1 MKEVKT
7 PRKPFI
13 FYYIIVLLVLMLVN
27 MFVMPMIREASIKK
41 VDYNEFMNMTLNK
54 QIKKVEIDDSQ
65 ITFTDQNGTVYK
77 TSKMDGDWGLTERLY
92 RSGAEFTTQVQEQM
106 SPILSF
112 LLSWIIPIVL
122 FSALGY
128 YAQKKMMNK
137 MSGGG
142 PNMMFGMGKS
152 NAKVYVPS
160 EEGIRFSDVAGEDE
174 AKENLAEIVDYL
186 HQPSKYSEIGASMPK
201 GVLLVGPPGTGKTM
215 LAKAVAGEANVPFFS
230 ISGSEFVE
238 MFVGMGA
245 AKVRDLFKQANEKA
259 PCIVF
264 IDEIDKIAKKQNSK
278 SRDVSGESVQ
288 QGMLKLLE
296 GADVEVPVGATN
308 KNAMVPMTT
317 INTRNI
323 LFICGGAFPELDKT
337 IKNRLTKQSAIG
349 FMSELKDKY
358 DDDANIL
365 EQVTT
370 EDLREFG
377 MIPEF
382 LGRLPVVF
390 TLQAMTEDMLAQVL
404 TQPKNA
410 ILKQYQKLLALDEV
424 DLQFDDGAIRAIAKQ
439 AAEKKTGARALRAI
453 IEKFMLDIMYEIPKD
468 DLIGRV
474 TITEDYINHEGA
486 PRIEM
491 RESGEA
497 KLLTQRQE

>member
-1 MKEVKT
+1 M
-7 PRKPFI
+7 
-13 FYYIIVLLVLMLVN
+13 
-27 MFVMPMIREASIKK
+27 
-41 VDYNEFMNMTLNK
+41 
-54 QIKKVEIDDSQ
+54 
-65 ITFTDQNGTVYK
+65 
-77 TSKMDGDWGLTERLY
+77 
-92 RSGAEFTTQVQEQM
+92 
-106 SPILSF
+106 
-112 LLSWIIPIVL
+112 
-122 FSALGY
+122 
-128 YAQKKMMNK
+128 
-137 MSGGG
+137 
-142 PNMMFGMGKS
+142 
-152 NAKVYVPS
+152 
-160 EEGIRFSDVAGEDE
+160 
-174 AKENLAEIVDYL
+174 
-186 HQPSKYSEIGASMPK
+186 
-201 GVLLVGPPGTGKTM
+201 
-215 LAKAVAGEANVPFFS
+215 
-230 ISGSEFVE
+230 
-238 MFVGMGA
+238 
-245 AKVRDLFKQANEKA
+245 
-259 PCIVF
+259 
-264 IDEIDKIAKKQNSK
+264 
-278 SRDVSGESVQ
+278 
-288 QGMLKLLE
+288 KLLE

-358 DDDANIL
+358 D
-365 EQVTT
+365 E